1 MKKTRKSIGFL
12 FLIVLLCAAA
22 CSRPLEQSPVSTE
35 TGTQESKNGDD
46 LETARTTPLGRYPE
60 TITFTQAKM
69 VGNNDSNL
77 PEGDTYDDN
86 VYTRCMMEML
96 NVRCENIL
104 QDTETQYNVNLE
116 MMIANKTIPD
126 IMMVSDLDTLRYLVE
141 NDMIA
146 DLTQAYENCASDR
159 IKDIFNSYE
168 EDSIFQNVTFE
179 GKLMAVPETNVAS
192 GPNLIWLRKDWM
204 DALGL
209 CEPSTLDDV
218 EAIVRE
224 FIQKDPGNNGPGNT
238 VGLVCDTNICGES
251 GYGNE
256 YQMDLVF
263 AACGAYPKQWI
274 ETDTGEI
281 VYGSVQPEMK
291 DALGHLN
298 RWFSEGIIDPD
309 FLFHT
314 STNILDMIVNG
325 KCGSFFAP
333 WWATNNPLMDAMKVN
348 PDAEWMPYLIAT
360 DEDGSTS
367 YYSQNPSFQY
377 VVVRKEFEYPELVFK
392 IISLVF
398 DYMRYE
404 ERNNEEYASYY
415 SLNVDPNVR
424 PLAINIDY
432 DEAVRNCYTNITAA
446 LEGKTDPDDLMVV
459 ERAYYDSCKAYMEH
473 PDTKDLSLWSAWM
486 SRIHVGSLMA
496 EGNLNRVSSLFFGET
511 KTMEEK
517 WYRLQELEK
526 AMYLKIITGEEPL
539 AYFDQFVKEWNE
551 QGGAQITAE
560 VGEKCRDR

>member
-1 MKKTRKSIGFL
+1 MKKIRKSSWIL
-12 FLIVLLCAAA
+12 FLAVLLSVAA
-22 CSRPLEQSPVSTE
+22 CSRPLEQPSVSTE
-35 TGTQESKNGDD
+35 VKTQESKDEDD
-46 LETARTTPLGRYPE
+46 LKIARTTPLGRYPE

-69 VGNNDSNL
+69 VGNNNSNL

-96 NVRCENIL
+96 NVKCENIL

-116 MMIANKTIPD
+116 MMIANRTIPD

-168 EDSIFQNVTFE
+168 EGSVFQNVTFD
-179 GKLMAVPETNVAS
+179 GKMMAVPETNVAS

-224 FIQKDPGNNGPGNT
+224 FIEKDPGKNGPGNT
-238 VGLVCDTNICGES
+238 VGLVCDTNVCGES

-281 VYGSVQPEMK
+281 GYGSVQPEMK
-291 DALGHLN
+291 DALIRLN
-298 RWFSEGIIDPD
+298 RWFSQGIIDSD

-314 STNILDMIVNG
+314 STNIVDMIVNG
-325 KCGSFFAP
+325 TCGSFFAP

-377 VVVRKEFEYPELVFK
+377 VVVSKEFEYPELVFK

-432 DEAVRNCYTNITAA
+432 DEAVRKCYTNITAA
-446 LEGKTDPDDLMVV
+446 LEGKLDPNDLMVV
-459 ERAYYDSCKAYMEH
+459 ERAYYNSCKAYMED
-473 PDTKDLSLWSAWM
+473 PDTEDLSLWSAWM
-486 SRIHVGSLMA
+486 SRIHVEALMA

-511 KTMEEK
+511 KTMKEK
-517 WYRLQELEK
+517 WYQLQELEK
-526 AMYLKIITGEEPL
+526 SMYLKIITGEESL
-539 AYFDQFVKEWNE
+539 DYFDQFVKEWNE
-551 QGGAQITAE
+551 LGGNQITEE
-560 VGEKCRDR
+560 VREKCRQ